1 MCCCL
6 WFLARCFYHHHGLH
20 GILEALQSRLIPSIL
35 KAASAVA
42 FHQTMAQDS
51 VIILKIFTVN
61 TIHLPVVHKIAKWI
75 AHAKRTGLVSMLIS
89 NVPVAI
95 ARKNLELALEA
106 CLPYL
111 YALEDRDIQDL
122 WGSPNFSAVSEHS
135 FAITLKLISAQQS
148 LDQRLRN
155 RLLSHPDALPKH
167 TRMSAGIEDS
177 MVKKFAEADGRTGVT
192 LGVFCSNI

>member
-1 MCCCL
+1 
-6 WFLARCFYHHHGLH
+6 
-20 GILEALQSRLIPSIL
+20 
-35 KAASAVA
+35 
-42 FHQTMAQDS
+42 MAQDS
-51 VIILKIFTVN
+51 VIILKILTVN
-61 TIHLPVVHKIAKWI
+61 TIHLPVI

-95 ARKNLELALEA
+95 SRKNLERYPRFMGL
-106 CLPYL
+106 
-111 YALEDRDIQDL
+111 
-122 WGSPNFSAVSEHS
+122 SKFSEHR